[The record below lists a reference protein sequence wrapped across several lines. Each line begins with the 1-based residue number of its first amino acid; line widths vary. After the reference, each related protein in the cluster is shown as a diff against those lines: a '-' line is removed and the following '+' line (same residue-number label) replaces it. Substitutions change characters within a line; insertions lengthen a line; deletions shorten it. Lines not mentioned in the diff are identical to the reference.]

1 MLQYTFL
8 VRVIK
13 VELRELFGS
22 KTHEY
27 PVSIGA
33 ELSTIKLPSRREGVG
48 SELCRCR
55 QVMIV
60 ICVFVVGLERAGKR
74 RRVSEGY
81 ELNYE

>member
-48 SELCRCR
+48 SELCRRR
-55 QVMIV
+55 QVVML
-60 ICVFVVGLERAGKR
+60 CFCCRSRTSRKKTGGLERDM
-74 RRVSEGY
+74 
-81 ELNYE
+81 N